1 MGSVT
6 VSTSARITT
15 ADGRLAA
22 VIDLVPVGGG
32 TQTKTVDG
40 QPEDVTHPSST
51 VFHVRLLSP
60 IGEVPDELRE
70 VDSYDEAVKAGV
82 AYAERLDQRVADA
95 VAALQG

>member
-1 MGSVT
+1 MGSVN
-6 VSTSARITT
+6 VSTSARVTT

-40 QPEDVTHPSST
+40 KPEDVEHPSST
-51 VFHVRLLSP
+51 VWHVRLLSP
-60 IGEVPDELRE
+60 ISEVPDELRE
-70 VDSYDEAVKAGV
+70 TDGYDEAVEIGS
-82 AYAERLDQRVADA
+82 AYAERLDQRIADA

>member
-6 VSTSARITT
+6 VSASARITT

-40 QPEDVTHPSST
+40 KPEDYTHPSST

-60 IGEVPDELRE
+60 ISDVPDELRE
-70 VDSYDEAVKAGV
+70 VDGYDEAVAAGV
-82 AYAERLDQRVADA
+82 AYAERLDQQVAGA
-95 VAALQG
+95 VAAMRG